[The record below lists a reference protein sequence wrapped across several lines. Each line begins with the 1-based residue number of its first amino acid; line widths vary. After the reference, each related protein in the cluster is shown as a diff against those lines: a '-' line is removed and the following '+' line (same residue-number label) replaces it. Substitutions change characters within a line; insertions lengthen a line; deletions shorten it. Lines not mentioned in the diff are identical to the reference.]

1 MMETVYICFTEK
13 GRRLAMKL
21 AEALGG
27 TVEGFGRGDE
37 EEAERSPGH
46 WMAENFPRV
55 DSIVFIGAA
64 GIAVRLIAPHVRS
77 KVSDPAVVVVD
88 EGGGFAVSLLSGHIG
103 GGNDLTRRIA
113 ETCGAVPVITTATD
127 INGVFA
133 VDEWAKRQGFHILN
147 PERIK
152 DVSSSL
158 LAGKAIDIRCE
169 AEISGELPEGVRQI
183 SSGLCDAAV
192 SIFRD
197 ADRDA
202 ERERVKPLIL
212 VPRIAVLGIGC
223 RRGSS
228 AEKIESCFSH
238 MLEEAGIYGESVCA
252 AASIDLKKDEK
263 GLLEFCESRGLP
275 FRTYTAE
282 ELKAAEGEFSSSEF
296 VRSTTGVDNVCERS
310 AVLCSQGKLYIKK
323 HVEDGVTMALALKG
337 FAPDW
342 RWKYE

>member
-1 MMETVYICFTEK
+1 MMEPVYICFTEK

-21 AEALGG
+21 AGSLGG
-27 TVEGFGRGDE
+27 TVKGFGRGDKE
-37 EEAERSPGH
+37 VTGGSAGD
-46 WMAENFPRV
+46 WVAENFPRV
-55 DSIVFIGAA
+55 DSIVFIGAV
-64 GIAVRLIAPHVRS
+64 GIAVRLIAPHIRS
-77 KVSDPAVVVVD
+77 KVRDPAVVVVD
-88 EGGGFAVSLLSGHIG
+88 EGGGFAISLLSGHIG
-103 GGNDLTRRIA
+103 GGNHLTQRIA

-158 LAGKAIDIRCE
+158 LTGKDVDIKCSRL
-169 AEISGELPEGVRQI
+169 ISGRPPEGVRQV
-183 SSGLCDAAV
+183 SSGPCDATV

-197 ADRDA
+197 AGPETA
-202 ERERVKPLIL
+202 GTLIL

-223 RRGSS
+223 RRGTSR
-228 AEKIESCFSH
+228 KQIESCFYH
-238 MLEEAGIYGESVCA
+238 MVDAAGIYGEAVCA
-252 AASIDLKKDEK
+252 VASIDLKRDEK

-323 HVEDGVTMALALKG
+323 QAKDGVTMALALKG

>member
-1 MMETVYICFTEK
+1 MMETVYLCFTEK
-13 GRRLAMKL
+13 GRRLATRL

-27 TVEGFGRGDE
+27 TVKGFGRGDKKGTGGS
-37 EEAERSPGH
+37 AGD
-46 WMAENFPRV
+46 WMAENFSRV
-55 DSIVFIGAA
+55 DSIVFIGAV

-103 GGNDLTRRIA
+103 GGNDLARRIA

-158 LAGKAIDIRCE
+158 LSGKEIDIRCD
-169 AEISGELPEGVRQI
+169 ADISGDAPEGVRQTRN
-183 SSGLCDAAV
+183 GPCDVAV
-192 SIFRD
+192 SILK
-197 ADRDA
+197 DA
-202 ERERVKPLIL
+202 EREGAKHLIL

-223 RRGSS
+223 RRGASR
-228 AEKIESCFSH
+228 EQIEGCFYH
-238 MLEEAGIYGESVCA
+238 MLEETGIYEEAICG

-263 GLLEFCESRGLP
+263 GLLEFCESRGLT
-275 FRTYTAE
+275 FTMYTAE
-282 ELKAAEGEFSSSEF
+282 ELNAAEGEFSSSEF

-310 AVLCSQGKLYIKK
+310 AVLCSQGELYIKK
-323 HVEDGVTMALALKG
+323 QAKDGVTMALALKD